1 MTLSLLLLKSV
12 AKASYLSNTLF
23 LEDIT
28 LPGFLG
34 ARPIVKV
41 MSQYKITGRF
51 WAHQGRKG
59 VACQRGCKI
68 YLCVAARDG
77 TGS

>member
-28 LPGFLG
+28 PPGFLG
-34 ARPIVKV
+34 ARLIVKV
-41 MSQYKITGRF
+41 MSQYKITGKF
-51 WAHQGRKG
+51 WPTKG
-59 VACQRGCKI
+59 ERGSHVKGAVRSI
-68 YLCVAARDG
+68 YV
-77 TGS
+77 